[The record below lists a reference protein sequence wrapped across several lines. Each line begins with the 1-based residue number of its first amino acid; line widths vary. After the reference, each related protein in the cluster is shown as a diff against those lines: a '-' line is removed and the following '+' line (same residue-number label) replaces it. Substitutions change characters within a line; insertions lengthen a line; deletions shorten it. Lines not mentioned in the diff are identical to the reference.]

1 LVDYFFFFVKLRQKE
16 NEKKIR
22 IQQNEI
28 YRIKALKKEVDQ
40 KLEKEKD
47 AALKREQDEKHREIY
62 TAKRLGSL
70 KFEENELDL
79 KLSSEITGNLRS
91 LKVVE

>member
-1 LVDYFFFFVKLRQKE
+1 V
-16 NEKKIR
+16 
-22 IQQNEI
+22 
-28 YRIKALKKEVDQ
+28 
-40 KLEKEKD
+40 
-47 AALKREQDEKHREIY
+47 QDEKHREIY

-91 LKVVE
+91 LKVEE